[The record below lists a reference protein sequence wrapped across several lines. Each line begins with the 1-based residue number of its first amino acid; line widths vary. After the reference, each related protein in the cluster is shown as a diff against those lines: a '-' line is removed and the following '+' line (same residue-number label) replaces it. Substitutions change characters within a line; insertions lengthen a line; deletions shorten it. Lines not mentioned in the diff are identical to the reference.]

1 MIRVNQVKLPV
12 SHSEA
17 DLRKKTAKMM
27 GVSADQ
33 IQSVELVRQSLD
45 ARKKPD
51 LYYLYALDVAVAG
64 KEAAIVKRARSVN
77 VQIRKEE
84 AYRLPDPGIEP
95 LRERPV
101 IVGFGPAGMFCGL
114 MLARAGYRPLILER
128 GLDADSRA
136 KAVARYWT
144 DGTLD
149 PECNVQFGEGG
160 AGTFSDGKLTTGI
173 KSPFI
178 RQVLQEL
185 YEAGAPEEILYAA
198 KPHIGTDRLA
208 VVVQNIR
215 KKIER
220 LRCAW
225 NVGWRI

>member
-149 PECNVQFGEGG
+149 PVCSSARALPVRFQME
-160 AGTFSDGKLTTGI
+160 S
-173 KSPFI
+173 
-178 RQVLQEL
+178 
-185 YEAGAPEEILYAA
+185 
-198 KPHIGTDRLA
+198 
-208 VVVQNIR
+208 
-215 KKIER
+215 
-220 LRCAW
+220 
-225 NVGWRI
+225 

>member
-114 MLARAGYRPLILER
+114 IFWNGGWMRTAVQRRLHAIGQMERWIRSAMCSSARAVPVRFQME
-128 GLDADSRA
+128 S
-136 KAVARYWT
+136 
-144 DGTLD
+144 
-149 PECNVQFGEGG
+149 
-160 AGTFSDGKLTTGI
+160 
-173 KSPFI
+173 
-178 RQVLQEL
+178 
-185 YEAGAPEEILYAA
+185 
-198 KPHIGTDRLA
+198 
-208 VVVQNIR
+208 
-215 KKIER
+215 
-220 LRCAW
+220 
-225 NVGWRI
+225 

>member
-101 IVGFGPAGMFCGL
+101 IVGFGPAGMFCGCWRVPDIAL
-114 MLARAGYRPLILER
+114 LFWNGGWMRTAVQRRLHAIGQMERWIRSAMCSSARAVPVRFQME
-128 GLDADSRA
+128 S
-136 KAVARYWT
+136 
-144 DGTLD
+144 
-149 PECNVQFGEGG
+149 
-160 AGTFSDGKLTTGI
+160 
-173 KSPFI
+173 
-178 RQVLQEL
+178 
-185 YEAGAPEEILYAA
+185 
-198 KPHIGTDRLA
+198 
-208 VVVQNIR
+208 
-215 KKIER
+215 
-220 LRCAW
+220 
-225 NVGWRI
+225 

>member
-84 AYRLPDPGIEP
+84 AYHACLI
-95 LRERPV
+95 RE
-101 IVGFGPAGMFCGL
+101 
-114 MLARAGYRPLILER
+114 
-128 GLDADSRA
+128 
-136 KAVARYWT
+136 
-144 DGTLD
+144 
-149 PECNVQFGEGG
+149 
-160 AGTFSDGKLTTGI
+160 
-173 KSPFI
+173 
-178 RQVLQEL
+178 
-185 YEAGAPEEILYAA
+185 
-198 KPHIGTDRLA
+198 
-208 VVVQNIR
+208 
-215 KKIER
+215 
-220 LRCAW
+220 
-225 NVGWRI
+225 